1 MNYSAFLFGVLL
13 VFVLGGCRPAS
24 QLDEHAGQRRQR
36 GLVALK
42 GAEAEAR
49 QLDGPQHRIA
59 FWKDLL
65 LAPPFADDSVLQAKI
80 HYQLAGV
87 YYSTNNMDSIKWHM
101 RRAWSLIERE
111 EGVEEMLVLFNVG
124 EGNIA
129 THEQLIHQANYY
141 YNLAVSLMEQ
151 TDPVGLSLTHQQR
164 AMIYLA
170 AAQSDAGLH
179 QYERAIARNQAAVR
193 LLFTDTTVN
202 VRLLSRAYDQLVADF
217 LNVSEKR
224 LDSAR
229 VYIQRMDTLAQRYP
243 DAVMPRFL
251 YDRKALYYGDSGNL
265 DSSIYY
271 HRAILDIDRKKV
283 DAGQASPTDYA
294 NLFKDLL
301 NLADRFVRIRQLDS
315 ATHYLHE
322 GARFAEE
329 HGEYLSMKEDILH
342 RETLVGFYFAS
353 GRYSAAYAEHRS
365 LLEATRKLNENKY
378 AQAVA
383 EMSAIYEL
391 QAKEKDILELNREV
405 VVKEGE
411 LARNRLWL
419 IITTLSALL
428 AIAIVL
434 ILNVNR
440 KQRKL
445 RAEAE
450 RERLQRH
457 AIELEQRLL
466 RTQME
471 PHFIFNTLG
480 ALQSYIRLDEKEKA
494 LKYLKNFSR
503 LLRNSLELS
512 RENIVPLAEELETLE
527 YYLALQRMRYEE
539 KFDYRIDYHD
549 INQEELRDWLI
560 PPMLIQP
567 FVENA
572 IVHGMDGKQE
582 SGQID
587 VLVSWGRDRK
597 GLMVTITDNG
607 PGIHATADA
616 YRETPK
622 KKSLSTAIS
631 RERLEIFKKEQGVAF
646 GVTVVDRSIL
656 PGNKRGT
663 LVKLSIP
670 VFREF

>member
-1 MNYSAFLFGVLL
+1 
-13 VFVLGGCRPAS
+13 
-24 QLDEHAGQRRQR
+24 
-36 GLVALK
+36 
-42 GAEAEAR
+42 
-49 QLDGPQHRIA
+49 
-59 FWKDLL
+59 
-65 LAPPFADDSVLQAKI
+65 
-80 HYQLAGV
+80 
-87 YYSTNNMDSIKWHM
+87 
-101 RRAWSLIERE
+101 
-111 EGVEEMLVLFNVG
+111 
-124 EGNIA
+124 
-129 THEQLIHQANYY
+129 
-141 YNLAVSLMEQ
+141 
-151 TDPVGLSLTHQQR
+151 
-164 AMIYLA
+164 
-170 AAQSDAGLH
+170 
-179 QYERAIARNQAAVR
+179 
-193 LLFTDTTVN
+193 
-202 VRLLSRAYDQLVADF
+202 DF

-224 LDSAR
+224 LDSAW

-243 DAVMPRFL
+243 DAVMPRFR
-251 YDRKALYYGDSGNL
+251 YDRKALYYSDVGNL

-271 HRAILDIDRKKV
+271 HRAILHIDENRVK
-283 DAGQASPTDYA
+283 AGQASPTDYA
-294 NLFKDLL
+294 NLFKDLI
-301 NLADRFVRIRQLDS
+301 NLADRFIRIRQLDS
-315 ATHYLHE
+315 ASHYLHE

-450 RERLQRH
+450 RERLQRY

-480 ALQSYIRLDEKEKA
+480 GLQSYIRLDEKEKA

-512 RENIVPLAEELETLE
+512 RENLVPLAEELETLE

-539 KFDYRIDYHD
+539 KFDYHIDYHD
-549 INQEELRDWLI
+549 INQEELRDWFI

-572 IVHGMDGKQE
+572 IVHGVEGLQGK
-582 SGQID
+582 GQI
-587 VLVSWGRDRK
+587 
-597 GLMVTITDNG
+597 
-607 PGIHATADA
+607 
-616 YRETPK
+616 
-622 KKSLSTAIS
+622 
-631 RERLEIFKKEQGVAF
+631 
-646 GVTVVDRSIL
+646 TVVVSER
-656 PGNKRGT
+656 PGKEGLT
-663 LVKLSIP
+663 V
-670 VFREF
+670 

>member
-1 MNYSAFLFGVLL
+1 
-13 VFVLGGCRPAS
+13 RP
-24 QLDEHAGQRRQR
+24 
-36 GLVALK
+36 
-42 GAEAEAR
+42 
-49 QLDGPQHRIA
+49 
-59 FWKDLL
+59 
-65 LAPPFADDSVLQAKI
+65 
-80 HYQLAGV
+80 
-87 YYSTNNMDSIKWHM
+87 
-101 RRAWSLIERE
+101 
-111 EGVEEMLVLFNVG
+111 
-124 EGNIA
+124 
-129 THEQLIHQANYY
+129 
-141 YNLAVSLMEQ
+141 
-151 TDPVGLSLTHQQR
+151 
-164 AMIYLA
+164 IY
-170 AAQSDAGLH
+170 
-179 QYERAIARNQAAVR
+179 
-193 LLFTDTTVN
+193 
-202 VRLLSRAYDQLVADF
+202 
-217 LNVSEKR
+217 
-224 LDSAR
+224 
-229 VYIQRMDTLAQRYP
+229 
-243 DAVMPRFL
+243 
-251 YDRKALYYGDSGNL
+251 
-265 DSSIYY
+265 
-271 HRAILDIDRKKV
+271 
-283 DAGQASPTDYA
+283 YA
-294 NLFKDLL
+294 NLFMNLI
-301 NLADRFVRIRQLDS
+301 NLADRFIRIRQLDS
-315 ATHYLHE
+315 ASHYLDE
-322 GARFAEE
+322 GARFAKE
-329 HGEYLSMKEDILH
+329 HSAYLSMKEDILH

-512 RENIVPLAEELETLE
+512 RENLVPLAEELETLQ

-539 KFDYRIDYHD
+539 KFDYRIDYND
-549 INQEELRDWLI
+549 IDQEALRNSLI

-572 IVHGMDGKQE
+572 IVHGMDGLKE
-582 SGQID
+582 EGQIA
-587 VLVSWGRDRK
+587 VVVSEGYDRE
-597 GLMVTITDNG
+597 GLTVTITDNG
-607 PGIHATADA
+607 PGIHATANA
-616 YRETPK
+616 QRLTAK

-631 RERLEIFKKEQGVAF
+631 KERLEMFEKEQGIAF
-646 GVTVVDRSIL
+646 GVKVLDRSTL
-656 PGNKRGT
+656 PEKKRGT
-663 LVKLSIP
+663 MVTLSIP
-670 VFREF
+670 VFR